1 MRRCPNFTSTYSGV
15 NVRLALVGAFS
26 VITNLRMD
34 LRFKLIIVAGGGSLT
49 WSPGV
54 SLVAAMGPALPRS
67 SSSMVERLCMVR
79 PYSRAYMLGVVTWY
93 KGCKYF

>member
-1 MRRCPNFTSTYSGV
+1 M
-15 NVRLALVGAFS
+15 
-26 VITNLRMD
+26 ITNLRME

-93 KGCKYF
+93 KGGKYFCLRSRPVDTPSIHRIVE